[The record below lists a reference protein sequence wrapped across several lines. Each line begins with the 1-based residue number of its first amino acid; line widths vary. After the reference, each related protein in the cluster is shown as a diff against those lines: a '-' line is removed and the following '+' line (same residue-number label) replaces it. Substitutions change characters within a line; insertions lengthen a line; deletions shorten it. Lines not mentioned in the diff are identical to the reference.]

1 MSGLQYFNYK
11 DYGTEKAEK
20 EFGYSQAVRV
30 GDTIQCS
37 GQGGWD
43 PETGDFPKTKEINA
57 QIDQAFRNVDLALK
71 AAGSKGWEQVCRSD
85 VHVLG
90 PHLRSS
96 YCNRST
102 ALTHTTFLST
112 MRARK
117 PWVKGG
123 WNIGGGQDVDSRKRL
138 KVIFVLGMR
147 TKRKWDEMFGNRTG
161 RPQEADIHDG
171 RRNTLGL
178 STSRPNG
185 FRISNNSKMSET
197 NFIRTLTVFQFTVGL
212 L

>member
-1 MSGLQYFNYK
+1 M
-11 DYGTEKAEK
+11 
-20 EFGYSQAVRV
+20 
-30 GDTIQCS
+30 
-37 GQGGWD
+37 
-43 PETGDFPKTKEINA
+43 NA
-57 QIDQAFRNVDLALK
+57 QSFCLFWGEASIQ
-71 AAGSKGWEQVCRSD
+71 
-85 VHVLG
+85 
-90 PHLRSS
+90 
-96 YCNRST
+96 ST
-102 ALTHTTFLST
+102 AHFCC
-112 MRARK
+112 R
-117 PWVKGG
+117 VKGG

-185 FRISNNSKMSET
+185 FRINNNSKMSET